1 MPESKVCASCGRE
14 MQWRSKWADN
24 WDAVRYC
31 SDACRRRGVTD
42 VDRRLEE
49 TIIELLD
56 KRAAT
61 STICP
66 SDAARAIGGD
76 EWRDLMDPTRQA
88 AARLVAQGLVDV
100 TQGGEVVDVTIA
112 RGPVRIRRRTSTRP

>member
-1 MPESKVCASCGRE
+1 MTVTGAELEQTILRLLGER
-14 MQWRSKWADN
+14 
-24 WDAVRYC
+24 AV
-31 SDACRRRGVTD
+31 
-42 VDRRLEE
+42 
-49 TIIELLD
+49 
-56 KRAAT
+56 T

-76 EWRDLMDPTRQA
+76 DWRDLMDPTRQA

-112 RGPVRIRRRTSTRP
+112 RGPVRIRRHREVE

>member
-1 MPESKVCASCGRE
+1 MTVTGAELEQTILRLLRE
-14 MQWRSKWADN
+14 
-24 WDAVRYC
+24 
-31 SDACRRRGVTD
+31 
-42 VDRRLEE
+42 
-49 TIIELLD
+49 
-56 KRAAT
+56 RAAT

-76 EWRDLMDPTRQA
+76 EWRDLMDPTRKA

-112 RGPVRIRRRTSTRP
+112 RGPVRIRRHREAE

>member
-1 MPESKVCASCGRE
+1 MT
-14 MQWRSKWADN
+14 
-24 WDAVRYC
+24 
-31 SDACRRRGVTD
+31 VTGAQLEQTIL
-42 VDRRLEE
+42 RLLGE
-49 TIIELLD
+49 
-56 KRAAT
+56 RAET

-100 TQGGEVVDVTIA
+100 TQGGEVVDVTTV
-112 RGPVRIRRRTSTRP
+112 RGPVRIRRRASTPP

>member
-1 MPESKVCASCGRE
+1 MTVTGAELEQTILRLLGER
-14 MQWRSKWADN
+14 
-24 WDAVRYC
+24 AV
-31 SDACRRRGVTD
+31 
-42 VDRRLEE
+42 
-49 TIIELLD
+49 
-56 KRAAT
+56 T

-76 EWRDLMDPTRQA
+76 DWRDLMDPTRQA

-112 RGPVRIRRRTSTRP
+112 RGPVRIRRHREAE

>member
-1 MPESKVCASCGRE
+1 VTPTGAELEQTILRLLSERAES
-14 MQWRSKWADN
+14 
-24 WDAVRYC
+24 
-31 SDACRRRGVTD
+31 
-42 VDRRLEE
+42 
-49 TIIELLD
+49 
-56 KRAAT
+56 

-100 TQGGEVVDVTIA
+100 TQGGEVVDVKIA

>member
-1 MPESKVCASCGRE
+1 MTPTGTELEQTILRLLSERAES
-14 MQWRSKWADN
+14 
-24 WDAVRYC
+24 
-31 SDACRRRGVTD
+31 
-42 VDRRLEE
+42 
-49 TIIELLD
+49 
-56 KRAAT
+56 